1 MITVLEFLTPG
12 TLLRNSW
19 PTLLQS
25 FTGYIE
31 QPLGWAEPLAASFSH
46 LCSLVMFLQQSLLAR
61 GMWLSSSHLCH
72 TALPGS
78 PSWSHSGWNPQI
90 FQNPSSLAVSIVI
103 CAWGWGDTHA
113 CVCLSLC
120 LPACLLYIRICGR
133 PGKGQLCF
141 STRALGTTLRLSGL
155 AARAFALW
163 HFS

>member
-1 MITVLEFLTPG
+1 MITVLEFLTPV

-90 FQNPSSLAVSIVI
+90 FQNSSFLEVSIVF
-103 CAWGWGDTHA
+103 CAWKGGWDTHA
-113 CVCLSLC
+113 CLSVCLSAC
-120 LPACLLYIRICGR
+120 LPVCQCDRERETESETDIESIV
-133 PGKGQLCF
+133 KV
-141 STRALGTTLRLSGL
+141 
-155 AARAFALW
+155 
-163 HFS
+163 

>member
-1 MITVLEFLTPG
+1 MITVLEFLTSV

-31 QPLGWAEPLAASFSH
+31 QPLGWAEPLAPSLSH
-46 LCSLVMFLQQSLLAR
+46 LCTLVMFLQQSLLAR

-90 FQNPSSLAVSIVI
+90 FQNSSSLEVSIVF
-103 CAWGWGDTHA
+103 CAWKGGWDTYA
-113 CVCLSLC
+113 CLSVCLSAC
-120 LPACLLYIRICGR
+120 LPACLSVWQRKRNRVRDRHWEYIKKYNRQWSWEGVEGGGI
-133 PGKGQLCF
+133 
-141 STRALGTTLRLSGL
+141 
-155 AARAFALW
+155 
-163 HFS
+163 